1 MIKPLETLYVP
12 VCTHRSDK
20 ILTSYSKDKNVY
32 ALNDVLDQ
40 QFSEVL
46 GNFYI
51 GPYEKEMSLFVRI

>member
-1 MIKPLETLYVP
+1 MP